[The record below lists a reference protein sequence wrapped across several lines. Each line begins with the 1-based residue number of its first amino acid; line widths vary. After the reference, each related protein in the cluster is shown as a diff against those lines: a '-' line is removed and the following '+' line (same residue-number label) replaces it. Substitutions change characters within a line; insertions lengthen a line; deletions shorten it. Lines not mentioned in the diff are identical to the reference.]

1 MDQVVVADSPI
12 IPAGADPANPVLYP
26 KELKKYSKKV
36 MGTAWEDGA
45 AGQKT
50 LSVYLDDGKSGT
62 ARPVLIQFCAHSQ
75 FGLDFFKKKRSSGYS
90 EEDDEEEPKKKSK
103 GKGKETKTKKKPR
116 QQPAL
121 ITFDYNKSPH
131 VQILDE
137 ALNKI
142 TENLMSIHL
151 PTLKQLVA
159 PGNEDK
165 VTCKARSAAR
175 ASSGRVR
182 KGLRTSCYPG
192 GCEFRTASGENV
204 SFNTFLKSYRG
215 DYRAIA
221 EFGGIT
227 ASYKDEVLSYGPVL
241 YIKKLAIDEKV
252 QRPTLEW
259 REEEKE
265 ESIDLTKKE
274 EEEGT
279 AQQTK
284 KRKIE
289 KNE

>member
-1 MDQVVVADSPI
+1 
-12 IPAGADPANPVLYP
+12 
-26 KELKKYSKKV
+26 
-36 MGTAWEDGA
+36 
-45 AGQKT
+45 
-50 LSVYLDDGKSGT
+50 
-62 ARPVLIQFCAHSQ
+62 
-75 FGLDFFKKKRSSGYS
+75 
-90 EEDDEEEPKKKSK
+90 
-103 GKGKETKTKKKPR
+103 
-116 QQPAL
+116 
-121 ITFDYNKSPH
+121 
-131 VQILDE
+131 
-137 ALNKI
+137 
-142 TENLMSIHL
+142 
-151 PTLKQLVA
+151 
-159 PGNEDK
+159 
-165 VTCKARSAAR
+165 
-175 ASSGRVR
+175 
-182 KGLRTSCYPG
+182 
-192 GCEFRTASGENV
+192 V